1 MVSFLFSLQSLEYN
15 LLEYC
20 HFSFDFFAFS
30 VQNTYICK
38 LICRFTDNVIRQRQ
52 LNLNIFTPNG
62 QL

>member
-15 LLEYC
+15 LLEY
-20 HFSFDFFAFS
+20 HQFFVRFFAFS
-30 VQNTYICK
+30 TQNTYICK
-38 LICRFTDNVIRQRQ
+38 LICRFTDNVTRQHQ